1 VQPVC
6 KLPRQGRISGYKHDE
21 HDGLD
26 SVQGEQGEHSTTS
39 TTGCIGVHCRASL
52 LYSRIISPMEMIVF
66 NDNLYLA
73 YCYLPVN
80 PNVPGNP
87 LISQALTPRPYIRG
101 ISDWDVTLC
110 Y

>member
-1 VQPVC
+1 
-6 KLPRQGRISGYKHDE
+6 
-21 HDGLD
+21 
-26 SVQGEQGEHSTTS
+26 
-39 TTGCIGVHCRASL
+39 
-52 LYSRIISPMEMIVF
+52 MEMIVF

-101 ISDWDVTLC
+101 ISDWNVTFIN
-110 Y
+110 YTNFYIVHISSS

>member
-1 VQPVC
+1 MQPVC

-21 HDGLD
+21 HDGLN

-66 NDNLYLA
+66 NDNHYLA
-73 YCYLPVN
+73 SAIYR
-80 PNVPGNP
+80 
-87 LISQALTPRPYIRG
+87 LTLTCLE
-101 ISDWDVTLC
+101 TLL
-110 Y
+110 YHKL